1 MSGFQAH
8 GTGAVGVTTGG
19 RVIGRHHAPGIDGYL
34 TVGNRMT
41 SIGVNAVAAGI
52 GTESIR
58 TILIGSLLSFCC
70 TGCAVVTVADAAV
83 SVVATT
89 VKAGA
94 TVVGATVDVAA
105 SGVKAVVGSSDEN
118 KE

>member
-1 MSGFQAH
+1 M
-8 GTGAVGVTTGG
+8 TGG
-19 RVIGRHHAPGIDGYL
+19 RVIGHHPGLGIDGYP
-34 TVGNRMT
+34 TVGSRMA
-41 SIGVNAVAAGI
+41 SIGSSTVAAGI
-52 GTESIR
+52 GTKPIR
-58 TILIGSLLSFCC
+58 AFLIGSLLSLFC

-94 TVVGATVDVAA
+94 TVVGTTVDVAA
-105 SGVKAVVGSSDEN
+105 AGVKAVVGSSDEN